1 MISLLKL
8 VFPVKLPSPHWVWK
22 ECHCSGTGP
31 VIYVCVMMRL
41 ANVGGTAPSGTGN
54 SIADDREPML
64 LGDPLKIL
72 FRQPRL
78 AGKHVTLHGCARQK
92 SRGTGDDG
100 LPADHLARYVDAVA
114 FKTAFAISRPIVVL
128 VCITGS
134 ESWEP

>member
-1 MISLLKL
+1 
-8 VFPVKLPSPHWVWK
+8 
-22 ECHCSGTGP
+22 
-31 VIYVCVMMRL
+31 
-41 ANVGGTAPSGTGN
+41 
-54 SIADDREPML
+54 ML

-114 FKTAFAISRPIVVL
+114 FKDSLCDIETDCRARLHNWLRIVGALSSTHIHGPHVPVEEPSTASKADITALLNQFVSAGESRR
-128 VCITGS
+128 
-134 ESWEP
+134 